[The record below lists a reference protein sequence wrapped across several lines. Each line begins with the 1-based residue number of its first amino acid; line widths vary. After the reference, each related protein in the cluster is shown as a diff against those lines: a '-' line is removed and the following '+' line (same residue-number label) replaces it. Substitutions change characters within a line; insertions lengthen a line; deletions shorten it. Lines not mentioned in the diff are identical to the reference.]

1 MFQKFENEKN
11 IVSKSCFLFL
21 TTDGFKIDEKIKT
34 TAWFQIIRK
43 SLIYKKTY

>member
-21 TTDGFKIDEKIKT
+21 TTDSFKIDEKIKT
-34 TAWFQIIRK
+34 AVWF
-43 SLIYKKTY
+43 